1 MAMRENVKQYLNLL
15 ESQITP
21 ESIKVQ
27 IRDALLAIA
36 DLADV
41 LAADPITKQV
51 QSLANNEEQLHSNLE
66 DVKETNTEEKEDSE

>member
-36 DLADV
+36 DLGDV
-41 LAADPITKQV
+41 LAAEPITKQV